1 MFKNYFKSA
10 FRNLLRKKIFSAIN
24 ILGLAIGLASFFLIT
39 IYVINEINYDKHH
52 KNADNIYRVIM
63 RTYMS
68 GNVIEA
74 AVSGGL
80 LGRILYDELPEIVQY
95 TRFYQ
100 TPRPILLSNGDKDF
114 SQDKILFID
123 SSFFD
128 VFSYDFISGD
138 PKTVLIEPFSLVIT
152 ENIAKKFFGDENPIG
167 KSIKWNN
174 SDNYI
179 VKGLIKN
186 QEHNSHINSEIF
198 ASHSSLYQHPL
209 LKYYVDNLFAFV
221 TQNYVVLNENAFAD
235 KTEGKIPELVKKHMG
250 TGMDETGANFEFFLQ
265 PIKSI
270 HLHSDLV
277 HELESNGDISNVY
290 IFSVIAILILLIACI
305 NFVNLSTAGS
315 SVRAL
320 EVGIRKVC
328 GANKAMLFRQ
338 YIIESIIISILSLL
352 IAYLLIELSMPVFNE
367 VTGKEF
373 SVGFFSNWKISLGF
387 ILLTFFIGFLSGSY
401 PAVYLSAFNPLKV
414 LKGNT
419 ARGSGRSMFRNFMV
433 IIQFTISIILIC
445 STIVI
450 YKQLSFIKS
459 KDIGLNKDDLI
470 VIPMRGRD
478 IITKYQTIKSELSNL
493 SGVKDA
499 TASSSYLGNFGQR
512 RGYYAEGTLRRNT
525 FMILNLQVDQNY
537 LNVMEINLLSGRN
550 FYKDSELDSNAVIIN
565 KALKDHLG
573 WKDAIGK
580 SIYIAADTVTNDYQL
595 KVIGVMDNFNYAS
608 LHEEI
613 KPFLMNLQENR
624 LRYIYIK
631 ISHSNQNEI
640 LKRIETKW
648 NELNPSTP
656 FDYFFQESKFGEL
669 YSSEQKM
676 GNLFIYFSILA
687 IFIALL
693 GLFGLSLFSINQ
705 RVKEIGIRKVLG
717 SSVFEV
723 IRLLSFSFLKLV
735 LLSSIIAIPIAWF
748 AMNKWLQNF
757 AFSTQLN
764 WWIFAVSAL
773 IAVIISLTT
782 VILQSY
788 FSAIKNP
795 VDSLRY
801 E

>member
-1 MFKNYFKSA
+1 MFKIYFKTA
-10 FRNLLRKKIFSAIN
+10 FRNLLRNKIFSAIN
-24 ILGLAIGLASFFLIT
+24 ILGMAIGLASFFLII
-39 IYVINEINYDKHH
+39 IYVSNEINYDKHH
-52 KNADNIYRVIM
+52 KNADDIYRVIM
-63 RTYMS
+63 RTDMS

-74 AVSGGL
+74 AVSGGP
-80 LGRILYDELPEIVQY
+80 LGRILYDELPEVIKY

-100 TPRPILLSNGDKDF
+100 TPRPILLSSGEKDF
-114 SQDKILFID
+114 NQDKILFVD

-138 PKTVLIEPFSLVIT
+138 PKNVLIEPFSLVIT

-186 QEHNSHINSEIF
+186 QEHNSHINAEIF
-198 ASHSSLYQHPL
+198 ASHSSLYQHPVL
-209 LKYYVDNLFAFV
+209 RYYIDNLFAFV
-221 TQNYVVLNENAFAD
+221 TQNYVVLNENALANA
-235 KTEGKIPELVKKHMG
+235 TEEKIPELVKKYMG
-250 TGMDETGANFEFFLQ
+250 SGMDETGANFEFFLQ

-270 HLHSDLV
+270 HLQSDLV
-277 HELESNGDISNVY
+277 HELESNGDINNVY
-290 IFSVIAILILLIACI
+290 IFSIIAFLILLIACI

-338 YIIESIIISILSLL
+338 YIIESLIISLISLI
-352 IAYLLIELSMPVFNE
+352 IAYLLIELFLPVFNE
-367 VTGKEF
+367 ITGRQF
-373 SVGFFSNWKISLGF
+373 NIGFFTNWQLSLIF
-387 ILLTFFIGFLSGSY
+387 ICFTIFIGFLSGTY

-414 LKGNT
+414 LKGIT
-419 ARGSGRSMFRNFMV
+419 IKGSGRSMFRNFMV

-450 YKQLSFIKS
+450 YKQLSYIKD
-459 KDIGLNKDDLI
+459 KDIGVNKNDLI
-470 VIPMRGRD
+470 VIPMRGRNV
-478 IITKYQTIKSELSNL
+478 IEKYNTIKAELSNL
-493 SGVKDA
+493 SGVKKVS
-499 TASSSYLGNFGQR
+499 ASSSYLGNFGQR

-525 FMILNLQVDQNY
+525 FMILNLQVDHNY
-537 LNVMEINLLSGRN
+537 LDMMEIDLLSGRN
-550 FYKDSELDSNAVIIN
+550 FFEDSELDSNAVIIN
-565 KALKDHLG
+565 KALMDHLG

-580 SIYIAADTVTNDYQL
+580 SIIIAVDNVTNDYQL
-595 KVIGVMDNFNYAS
+595 KIIGVMDNFNYAS

-613 KPFLMNLQENR
+613 KPLLMHVQANR
-624 LRYIYIK
+624 FRYIYVK
-631 ISHSNQNEI
+631 INHSDQNKI
-640 LKRIETKW
+640 LNMIESKW
-648 NELNPSTP
+648 NELNPDTP

-676 GNLFIYFSILA
+676 GNLFIYFTILA
-687 IFIALL
+687 VFIALL

-723 IRLLSFSFLKLV
+723 ITFLSTNFLKLV
-735 LLSSIIAIPIAWF
+735 LISSIIAIPIAWF
-748 AMNKWLQNF
+748 VMNQWLQNF
-757 AFSTQLN
+757 VFSTQLS
-764 WWIFAVSAL
+764 WWIFSVSAL
-773 IAVIISLTT
+773 IAIIISLST

-788 FSAIKNP
+788 LSAIKNP

>member
-1 MFKNYFKSA
+1 MIKNYFKSA
-10 FRNLLRKKIFSAIN
+10 FRNLIRNKLFSAIN
-24 ILGLAIGLASFFLIT
+24 ILGLAIGLASFYLII
-39 IYVINEINYDKHH
+39 IYVINEIDYDKHH
-52 KNADNIYRVIM
+52 KRSDDIYRVIM
-63 RTYMS
+63 RTDMS

-74 AVSGGL
+74 AVSGGI
-80 LGRILYDELPEIVQY
+80 LGKILYEELPEVLKY

-100 TPRPILLSNGDKDF
+100 TPRPVLLSSGEKDF
-114 SQDKILFID
+114 NQDKILFVD
-123 SSFFD
+123 SSFFE
-128 VFSYDFISGD
+128 VFSYDFVSGD

-198 ASHSSLYQHPL
+198 ASHSSLYQHSL

-221 TQNYVVLNENAFAD
+221 TQNYVVLNENALAQRV
-235 KTEGKIPELVKKHMG
+235 EEKIPELVKKYMG
-250 TGMDETGANFEFFLQ
+250 NGMDETGANFEFFLQ

-277 HELESNGDISNVY
+277 HELESNGDINNVY
-290 IFSVIAILILLIACI
+290 MFSVIAILILLIACI

-315 SVRAL
+315 SMRAL

-338 YIIESIIISILSLL
+338 YIIESLIISIISLI
-352 IAYLLIELSMPVFNE
+352 IAYLFIELFLPFFNE

-373 SVGFFSNWKISLGF
+373 SVDFFSNWQFSLAF
-387 ILLTFFIGFLSGSY
+387 IVLTIFIGFLSGTY
-401 PAVYLSAFNPLKV
+401 PAIYLSAFNPLKV

-419 ARGSGRSMFRNFMV
+419 TKGSGRSMFRNIMV

-450 YKQLSFIKS
+450 YKQLSYIKN
-459 KDIGLNKDDLI
+459 KDIGINKDDLL
-470 VIPMRGRD
+470 VIPMRGGD
-478 IITKYQTIKSELSNL
+478 VISKYQTIKAELSNL
-493 SGVKDA
+493 NGVKNVS
-499 TASSSYLGNFGQR
+499 ASSSFLGKFGQR

-525 FMILNLQVDQNY
+525 FMILNLQVDDNY
-537 LNVMEINLLSGRN
+537 LNMMEIDLLSGRN
-550 FYKDSELDSNAVIIN
+550 FFKDSELDSNAIIIN
-565 KALKDHLG
+565 KALMDHLG
-573 WKDAIGK
+573 WKEAIGK
-580 SIYIAADTVTNDYQL
+580 SIYIAADSIINDYQL

-613 KPFLMNLQENR
+613 KPLLIHVQANR
-624 LRYIYIK
+624 LRYIYVK
-631 ISHSNQNEI
+631 INPSDQKKVLST
-640 LKRIETKW
+640 IESKW
-648 NELNPSTP
+648 NELNPDTP

-717 SSVFEV
+717 SGVFEIV
-723 IRLLSFSFLKLV
+723 SFLSINFLKLV
-735 LLSSIIAIPIAWF
+735 LISSVIAIPIAWF
-748 AMNKWLQNF
+748 SMNKWLQNF
-757 AFSTQLN
+757 AFSTQLS
-764 WWIFAVSAL
+764 WWIFVVSAL
-773 IAVIISLTT
+773 FAILISLIT